1 MAAASPPATPAC
13 SFGEAVATAL
23 APAWPSDIAPFRST
37 DAIAGAPDTTPTT
50 YDDGTVQQRP
60 RATRAR
66 YRRTVT
72 AELRDPARFRTWAE
86 AHAGAA
92 FVTRLPPDGLVREVR
107 VEGGPAAIRYR
118 QERAGPGAALW
129 IAEMVLE
136 DAVS

>member
-1 MAAASPPATPAC
+1 M
-13 SFGEAVATAL
+13 ATAPL
-23 APAWPSDIAPFRST
+23 PAWPEDVARLRSA
-37 DAIAGAPDTTPTT
+37 DAIEGAPDTTPTT

-66 YRRTVT
+66 YRRTVI
-72 AELRDPARFRTWAE
+72 AELGRDPAPFRTWAE

-92 FVTRLPPDGLVREVR
+92 FTTRLPPDGTARRVR

-118 QERAGPGAALW
+118 QERAGPGAPLW

-136 DAVS
+136 DVV

>member
-1 MAAASPPATPAC
+1 M
-13 SFGEAVATAL
+13 ATAPL
-23 APAWPSDIAPFRST
+23 PAWPQDVAPFRS
-37 DAIAGAPDTTPTT
+37 AESIAGAPDTTPTAL
-50 YDDGTVQQRP
+50 DDGTVQQRP

-72 AELRDPARFRTWAE
+72 AELRDRVAFRAWAE

-118 QERAGPGAALW
+118 QERPGPGAPLW

-136 DAVS
+136 DVA

>member
-1 MAAASPPATPAC
+1 MPLP
-13 SFGEAVATAL
+13 
-23 APAWPSDIAPFRST
+23 PAWPEDVARFRSA
-37 DAIAGAPDTTPTT
+37 DVIAGAPDTTPTAF
-50 YDDGTVQQRP
+50 DDGTVQQRP

-72 AELRDPARFRTWAE
+72 AELRDRIAFRTWTE

-92 FVTRLPPDGLVREVR
+92 FTTRLPPDGTARRVR

-118 QERAGPGAALW
+118 QERAGPGAPLW

-136 DAVS
+136 DVV